1 MLDVAL
7 WETDRTEDNYKNIRE
22 ISNISVTPP
31 TCIDSALHKK
41 NIIQVVFAFSKP
53 KILLFIKRSK
63 NAVNYYLTKL
73 LKHTPTY
80 KVDSVH

>member
-22 ISNISVTPP
+22 ISNISVTSP

-41 NIIQVVFAFSKP
+41 
-53 KILLFIKRSK
+53 
-63 NAVNYYLTKL
+63 T
-73 LKHTPTY
+73 
-80 KVDSVH
+80 